1 MVGMPVGM
9 NVRRAALPL
18 TIKTTF
24 VLIHCAGVVPPVTG
38 WFSAGA
44 FFGRRNKPVNRL
56 ERHPLIV
63 RFSPGYRVSAHFA
76 VGNLHLVISP
86 KVRPSRY
93 LRYSIVP
100 SIANTWRRVKRCGG
114 FWDEYQSIVENSR
127 NGNALLIRTI
137 GL

>member
-9 NVRRAALPL
+9 NVRRAALPQTL
-18 TIKTTF
+18 KTTI
-24 VLIHCAGVVPPVTG
+24 VLIHYAGVVPPVTG
-38 WFSAGA
+38 WFSTGT

-86 KVRPSRY
+86 VVRLSRY

-100 SIANTWRRVKRCGG
+100 RIANTWIRVKRRTEVFCH
-114 FWDEYQSIVENSR
+114 ENNFNNKKS
-127 NGNALLIRTI
+127 LFKE
-137 GL
+137 